1 MNKINKKSGWH
12 IYKRLIRI
20 ALLDNSKWIILAII
34 GMLLTAISDPALS
47 AIMKPILDGA
57 FIEKDP
63 DVIKYV
69 PFGLLGIFIV
79 RSIGIFMT
87 IYFMAIVGR
96 SLVFRL
102 RELMFDKLLY
112 LPTSF
117 YDKNSSGDLMS
128 RISHNVELLS
138 STASRSLIILIRDSL
153 TIFGLLLWMFYL
165 NWILSLCFLVVAPF
179 IILLVSKLNKR
190 FRKLTHQ
197 TQNSVGNIINVSQ
210 EVLKG
215 DKVIK
220 IFDGYEYEKIRFEN
234 TNISNMKS
242 HLKLAL
248 TEGTNSSI
256 IMLLVG
262 ASLSGIIL
270 LSTYDFV
277 LETITVGTFVS
288 FMFAMLMLLGPS
300 RGLAS
305 INARLQQGI
314 AAGENIFQLIDEK
327 NEVDDGKIKNIKLP
341 INIRFKNVNFTYDT
355 QQILY
360 DISLDI
366 ESGKS
371 IALVGKSGSGKSTL
385 VNLIPR
391 LYSSYDGQI
400 SFNDC
405 EISEISIKEV
415 RKNISYVGQNTILFN
430 DSVINNITYG
440 LEDYNKDL
448 YEKAITESYANEFI
462 EKLENKE
469 NTLIGE
475 NGLML
480 SGGQRQRLA
489 IARAFLK
496 DAPIL
501 IFDEAT
507 SSLDNISENYIRN
520 SLDNLRVGRTTIIIA
535 HRLST
540 IENVDEIVVL
550 KEGKIVEKGR
560 HNDLLNQ
567 KGEYYDLY
575 KKQTFS

>member
-1 MNKINKKSGWH
+1 
-12 IYKRLIRI
+12 
-20 ALLDNSKWIILAII
+20 
-34 GMLLTAISDPALS
+34 
-47 AIMKPILDGA
+47 
-57 FIEKDP
+57 
-63 DVIKYV
+63 
-69 PFGLLGIFIV
+69 
-79 RSIGIFMT
+79 
-87 IYFMAIVGR
+87 
-96 SLVFRL
+96 
-102 RELMFDKLLY
+102 MFDKLLY

-117 YDKNSSGDLMS
+117 YDKNASGDLMS

-153 TIFGLLLWMFYL
+153 TILGLLLWMFYL

-220 IFDGYEYEKIRFEN
+220 IFDGYKYEKIRFEN
-234 TNISNMKS
+234 TNTSNMKS

-400 SFNDC
+400 SFNDY

-540 IENVDEIVVL
+540 IENVDEIVVF

-560 HNDLLNQ
+560 HNDLLSQ